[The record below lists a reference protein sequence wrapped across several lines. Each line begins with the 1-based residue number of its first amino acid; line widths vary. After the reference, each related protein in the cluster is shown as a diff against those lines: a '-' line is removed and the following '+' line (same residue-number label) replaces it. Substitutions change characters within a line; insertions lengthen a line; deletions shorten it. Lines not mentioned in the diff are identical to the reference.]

1 MMNVKNGTP
10 TTQQTLRTYFDNNLT
25 VIKDATMF
33 KLLFKLRSI
42 DQLEYNKAKKD
53 GNPTNN
59 IKFQISINELIYDT
73 QIGKKSLLLR
83 LAQLEKIGLI
93 SKKRTK
99 EENNANGKN
108 EYQFNMLQLEKIV
121 SKLNDMKRRERI
133 DYINQIFPIP
143 TKNRNE
149 QVDPDNEKQEEVP
162 TALTPA
168 EIERQNNIKANEA
181 LDKLQREES
190 IKLMAEFQ
198 QREVEKL
205 KSKMNQ
211 NKAIGATLTQEP
223 ITITKGELKMA
234 PSENIATKEQCIPEI
249 LTNREFIKKVE
260 DVISSHEI
268 WTSERMEKME
278 KKYSNYIRNNEVI
291 WKVMKLN
298 MEKYKKEKM
307 A

>member
-1 MMNVKNGTP
+1 MNVKNGTP

>member
-1 MMNVKNGTP
+1 MNVKNGTP
-10 TTQQTLRTYFDNNLT
+10 TTQTLRTYFDNNLT

-53 GNPTNN
+53 GSPTNN

-73 QIGKKSLLLR
+73 QISKSSLLRR
-83 LAQLEKIGLI
+83 LEQLEKMKLI
-93 SKKRTK
+93 IKTK
-99 EENNANGKN
+99 TKTEQNGNGKN
-108 EYQFNMLQLEKIV
+108 EYQFNMSFWEEIV
-121 SKLNDMKRRERI
+121 LKLNSLGRRDRKK
-133 DYINQIFPIP
+133 YINQIFLIP
-143 TKNRNE
+143 TKNKNE
-149 QVDPDNEKQEEVP
+149 QVEPDNEIQEETP
-162 TALTPA
+162 IALTPA
-168 EIERQNNIKANEA
+168 EIERENNIKANEA

-190 IKLMAEFQ
+190 IRLMAEFQ

-223 ITITKGELKMA
+223 ITITKGELKMG
-234 PSENIATKEQCIPEI
+234 PSGNIASKEQCIPEI

-268 WTSERMEKME
+268 WTSEKMEKME

-291 WKVMKLN
+291 WKIMKFN
-298 MEKYKKEKM
+298 MEKYKKEKELT
-307 A
+307 

>member
-1 MMNVKNGTP
+1 MNVKNGTP

-53 GNPTNN
+53 GSPTNN

-73 QIGKKSLLLR
+73 QIGKKSLLQR
-83 LAQLEKIGLI
+83 LTQLEKIGLLT
-93 SKKRTK
+93 KKRTK

-108 EYQFNMLQLEKIV
+108 EYQFNMQQLEKIV
-121 SKLNDMKRRERI
+121 SKLNNMKRRERI

-143 TKNRNE
+143 TKNKNE
-149 QVDPDNEKQEEVP
+149 QVEPDNEMQEGIP

-168 EIERQNNIKANEA
+168 EIERENNIKANEA

-211 NKAIGATLTQEP
+211 NKAIGATLTQGP
-223 ITITKGELKMA
+223 IAITKGELKMV
-234 PSENIATKEQCIPEI
+234 PSENIAPKEQCIPEI

-278 KKYSNYIRNNEVI
+278 KKYFNYIRNNEVI
-291 WKVMKLN
+291 WKIMKFN
-298 MEKYKKEKM
+298 MEKYKKEKEL